1 MSSYQTIEI
10 ERTGAIALVTL
21 NRPDSLN
28 AFDTQMRREFIK
40 AAREVNNDDDIRVV
54 VLTGSGRAFSA
65 GADLAEKVPP
75 EDAGGQAVE
84 DFLNFEY
91 KTGMLAVKDANK
103 PWISAVNGA
112 AAGIGSAYAMVC
124 DLVIMADDAY
134 LYQAFAAIGLVP
146 DGGATWHLARI
157 LGRQRAYELIV
168 SGEKLRA
175 ERCAELGLCNR
186 VVPAG
191 ELVEQA
197 IAQAE
202 MLTTKAP
209 LALRYAKESLNYA
222 LEHSL
227 DEVIS
232 NEARLQHLC
241 IDSDDSKEGAVAF
254 LQKRKPE
261 FKGR

>member
-1 MSSYQTIEI
+1 MSTYQTIEI
-10 ERTGAIALVTL
+10 ERTGSTALVTL

-28 AFDTQMRREFIK
+28 AFDTQMRREFIEV
-40 AAREVNNDDDIRVV
+40 ARQVNADDDIRVV
-54 VLTGSGRAFSA
+54 VLTGAGRAFSA
-65 GADLAEKVPP
+65 GADLAEEVPA
-75 EDAGGQAVE
+75 EAAGGQAVE

-91 KTGMLAVKDANK
+91 KTGMIAVRDANK

-168 SGEKLRA
+168 SGEKLGA
-175 ERCAELGLCNR
+175 ERCQELGLCNR

-191 ELVEQA
+191 ELLEQA
-197 IAQAE
+197 LVQAE
-202 MLTTKAP
+202 ALATKAP

-222 LEHSL
+222 LEHTL

-232 NEARLQHLC
+232 NEARLQHIC
-241 IDSDDSKEGAVAF
+241 IDSEDATEGVRAF
-254 LQKRKPE
+254 MGKRPPVW
-261 FKGR
+261 KGR

>member
-175 ERCAELGLCNR
+175 ERCAEL
-186 VVPAG
+186 
-191 ELVEQA
+191 VEQA

-232 NEARLQHLC
+232 NEARLQHIC
-241 IDSDDSKEGAVAF
+241 IDSEDASEGVRAF
-254 LQKRKPE
+254 MGKRAPVW
-261 FKGR
+261 KGR